1 MSSFLIRNFIATAFL
16 TSPIGIAAQ
25 AAAVPPAVSEVR
37 ASALATVALD
47 ADLAVV
53 TIQFSAGGKTPA
65 LAGRAAATRANAI
78 RAAVVAVGIPRDSM
92 PTSGR
97 WGRWG
102 SRSDMRITNSLK
114 DTAYVTNDQF
124 AVRVRDLKLIG
135 RVIDTAMAEGA
146 QTISNV
152 EFQAT
157 NTAAATIDALKKAT
171 VMARANATA
180 IAEASGMRL
189 GRPLELSTSSAQYP
203 MASSANEGVMMARA
217 MSAETTVVAPEMKVT
232 MTVAGRWE
240 LVAPP
245 R

>member
-1 MSSFLIRNFIATAFL
+1 MPRYLVRMLVAAALFARPIAL
-16 TSPIGIAAQ
+16 AAQ
-25 AAAVPPAVSEVR
+25 TAQPAAAVSEVH
-37 ASALATVALD
+37 ASALATVSLE

-53 TIQFSAGGKTPA
+53 TIQFSASGKTPA

-97 WGRWG
+97 SGRWG
-102 SRSDMRITNSLK
+102 SRSDMRITNNLR
-114 DTAYVTNDQF
+114 DTAYVTNDLF

-135 RVIDTAMAEGA
+135 RVIDTALTEGA

-157 NTAAATIDALKKAT
+157 NTTTATIEALKKAT
-171 VMARANATA
+171 VMARANANA

-189 GRPLELSTSSAQYP
+189 GRPIELSTSSAQYP
-203 MASSANEGVMMARA
+203 MASSANDGVMFAKA

-240 LVAPP
+240 LVPP
-245 R
+245 QR